1 MLLLPA
7 DTPKANF
14 SHVLVY
20 TGSDLVEQTTPAYLS
35 LVDLVGRAANL
46 SFADQDLDLNQIG
59 GLLSWDPP
67 SNIGAVTD
75 YSIYVAED
83 MLGSNRSYVGNTA
96 VGVNQLLIPADT
108 QVPFQVAYLLVFA
121 TSRLQEQTTPAALAV
136 FDRSSSVSQLAF
148 TDYDL
153 DSGEIGGNVSWTEPV
168 DQEEVEARRAESHFK
183 SF

>member
-1 MLLLPA
+1 MLPA

-20 TGSDLVEQTTPAYLS
+20 TSSTLAEQTTPAYLS

-46 SFADQDLDLNQIG
+46 SFADQDLDQNQIG
-59 GLLSWDPP
+59 GLLRWDPP
-67 SNIGAVTD
+67 SNIGPVTD
-75 YSIYVAED
+75 YYIYISED

-108 QVPFQVAYLLVFA
+108 SVPDMAYLLVFA

-136 FDRSSSVSQLAF
+136 FDRSSSVSQVAF

-153 DSGEIGGNVSWTEPV
+153 DSEEIGGNVSWTEPV
-168 DQEEVEARRAESHFK
+168 DQEQVEAPSL
-183 SF
+183 